1 MTLVGQELVTEVY
14 KDRQSYTRDREA
26 LEKTQGGVLES
37 PWLVEV

>member
-26 LEKTQGGVLES
+26 LQKAQGGVLES
-37 PWLVEV
+37 PWLVEM